1 MKTSLAST
9 ALVISALIAGSYACS
24 SSSSSGGGSTG
35 DDTDAGTSSSS
46 QDSGDGTTQDSGNTQ
61 QQSACGTG
69 TFACAGN
76 AGSVTCQVG
85 TQYCMSGLGCMAY
98 DSVGTDPCPDC
109 TNPPGDCGGVQTL
122 SCAGNTQSGVTISCN

>member
-1 MKTSLAST
+1 MKLSLATS
-9 ALVISALIAGSYACS
+9 ALVFSFFAVGSYACS

-35 DDTDAGTSSSS
+35 GDSDAGASSSP
-46 QDSGDGTTQDSGNTQ
+46 QDSGGGTAQDSGSTQ
-61 QQSACGTG
+61 QQSTCGTG

-122 SCAGNTQSGVTISCN
+122 SCAGNSASGVTITCN